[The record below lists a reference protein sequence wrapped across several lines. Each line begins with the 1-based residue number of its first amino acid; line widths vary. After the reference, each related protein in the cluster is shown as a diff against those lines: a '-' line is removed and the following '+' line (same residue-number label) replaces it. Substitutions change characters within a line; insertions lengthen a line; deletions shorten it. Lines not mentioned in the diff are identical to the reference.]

1 MSSQLDGPKNP
12 GSSSLRPG
20 LSGLSQQSPP
30 VKLGSVLV
38 GGRGALA
45 LPQHIKS
52 PLARPTEEYTGS
64 SGDPRSGP
72 SQVRRETVEIDPLLV
87 VEDEGGLQPQGHS
100 ILPPLSSSYTPTPT
114 PPSAP
119 PSSSSTSSSSL
130 QTLSGS
136 STGESP
142 QTPSSSLQEETA
154 AFLARCRTVP
164 LDPQTV
170 PPTLAGLKTFA
181 QASAWK
187 YVVEL
192 SEKLLASSSSAS
204 GFGGAVGPDGLSY
217 VLRIRLEGLFRM
229 KMFDELSH
237 EVSRILAEDAEKKKS
252 KAYCENR
259 SDDLSVAMHLLM
271 AEVLSLTGRGDEA
284 LTQLH
289 LLKKWLSTTPQN
301 VNAPFWLWKSSG
313 AIVNGCIRQRLWRN
327 AISELTNML
336 DEVHSAASSQTN
348 WTDKERAGVIKAEV
362 ILLCRLSRIMLQMGS
377 IKAAVTYCERAQKAL
392 TSSGGLLEAD
402 ETADHVELARGLTLF
417 AQDRFEPAISIFGAI
432 LSRDHGRQ
440 TSDTFDVLSAKS
452 LQAESST
459 NPLFSFLAGIELE
472 ETLLS
477 VAANNFA
484 VAALHLRKMSTSVS
498 KLESLICDDPVRY
511 LTDPIVF
518 NLCTLY
524 ELSCSLEVSTSKKKI
539 LQSMAMNYRVEDPI
553 LSHRSLRL

>member
-1 MSSQLDGPKNP
+1 MSNLA
-12 GSSSLRPG
+12 
-20 LSGLSQQSPP
+20 QQSPP
-30 VKLGSVLV
+30 VKLGSVIV
-38 GGRGALA
+38 GGQSAL
-45 LPQHIKS
+45 QHLKS
-52 PLARPTEEYTGS
+52 PLAASTG
-64 SGDPRSGP
+64 GNGP
-72 SQVRRETVEIDPLLV
+72 SQVRRETVEIDPLLI
-87 VEDEGGLQPQGHS
+87 VEDDGSQPQGRS
-100 ILPPLSSSYTPTPT
+100 ILSPPQFSSISTPTPT

-119 PSSSSTSSSSL
+119 PSLSNSSSSSL
-130 QTLSGS
+130 QGLSGEVAAS
-136 STGESP
+136 
-142 QTPSSSLQEETA
+142 PSSNLAEETA

-192 SEKLLASSSSAS
+192 SEKLLASTSAS

-229 KMFDELSH
+229 KMFDELNH
-237 EVSRILAEDAEKKKS
+237 EITRILAEDAEKKS
-252 KAYCENR
+252 KAVGKDR
-259 SDDLSVAMHLLM
+259 SDDLSVAMQLLM

-289 LLKKWLSTTPQN
+289 LLKKWLSSTSLN
-301 VNAPFWLWKSSG
+301 VNAPFWSWKSSG

-336 DEVHSAASSQTN
+336 DEVYKARSAASSQTN
-348 WTDKERAGVIKAEV
+348 WNEKERAGVIKAEV
-362 ILLCRLSRIMLQMGS
+362 ILFCRLSRIMLQMGS
-377 IKAAVTYCERAQKAL
+377 IKSAVTYCERAQKAL
-392 TSSGGLLEAD
+392 TSSGGLLDAD

-459 NPLFSFLAGIELE
+459 NPLIPFLAGIELE

-539 LQSMAMNYRVEDPI
+539 LQATAMNNRVEDPI
-553 LSHRSLRL
+553 LNYRSLRL